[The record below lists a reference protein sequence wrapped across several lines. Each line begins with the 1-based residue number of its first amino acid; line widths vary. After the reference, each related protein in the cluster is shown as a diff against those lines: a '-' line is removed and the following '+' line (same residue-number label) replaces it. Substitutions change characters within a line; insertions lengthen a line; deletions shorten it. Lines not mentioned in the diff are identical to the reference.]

1 MFGMRRMKDFNMDG
15 LNQKLWGALHKK
27 YEAEKAAAMVNLDA
41 YLSRSI
47 AIAEHPDL
55 IASMDELM
63 EKYCTAAEKLE
74 RLEDDFR
81 CIEETPDG

>member
-1 MFGMRRMKDFNMDG
+1 MDG
-15 LNQKLWGALHKK
+15 LNQKLWDALHKK

-63 EKYCTAAEKLE
+63 GIYCTAAEKLE
-74 RLEDDFR
+74 RLEDHFQPA
-81 CIEETPDG
+81 EEF

>member
-1 MFGMRRMKDFNMDG
+1 MDG
-15 LNQKLWGALHKK
+15 LSQKLWDALHKK
-27 YEAEKAAAMVNLDA
+27 YEAEKAVAMVNLDA

-63 EKYCTAAEKLE
+63 SIYCAAAEKLE
-74 RLEDDFR
+74 RLEDHFQPA
-81 CIEETPDG
+81 EEF